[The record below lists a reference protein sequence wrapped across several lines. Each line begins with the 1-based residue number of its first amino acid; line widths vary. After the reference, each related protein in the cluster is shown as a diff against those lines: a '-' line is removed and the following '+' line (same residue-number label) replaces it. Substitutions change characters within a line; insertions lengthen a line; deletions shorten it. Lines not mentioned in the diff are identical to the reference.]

1 MEVMKDTTTTN
12 ADSGRRRRDGQS
24 LKRFVYESLLTKLL
38 NSELIPG
45 QILHRRAVAEELG
58 VSVAPVLEAMVQLE
72 SEGFLESI
80 ARKGTQVRPVGQKDI
95 IGMIVIR
102 EALECEAARLY
113 CGRKVRDAMEE
124 LLPLARAL
132 DTDATADP
140 RHWNEELEFHSAL
153 VALADCRI
161 LSVEFNRCIHLNMF
175 YGINRLYPRA
185 GERGRMLHQE
195 LLRELTTE
203 DPDAAEQAMR
213 RHIRSGKGRL
223 SELIR

>member
-1 MEVMKDTTTTN
+1 MMNETN
-12 ADSGRRRRDGQS
+12 TAKSGSVRPRDGQS

-113 CGRKVRDAMEE
+113 CGRRVAEATEE

-153 VALADCRI
+153 VALAECRI
-161 LSVEFNRCIHLNMF
+161 LSDEYKRCIHLNMF

-185 GERGRMLHQE
+185 GEQGRLLHQE
-195 LLRELTTE
+195 LLQELTTE
-203 DPDAAEQAMR
+203 DPDAAERAMR
-213 RHIRSGKGRL
+213 RHIRSGKGQL
-223 SELIR
+223 PELIR